1 MKKITVIALLLAA
14 ALGAQARNGSG
25 KPAYKDAGR
34 PVEERVSDLLSR
46 MTLEEKVMQLNQYT
60 LGRNDNANN
69 VADPVDKIPAEIGSL
84 IYFDTSPEL
93 RNRLQKKAIEQS
105 RLGIPVLFGYDVI
118 HGFRTTYPISLA
130 QACSWNPALV
140 KQAAEVAAQEARMSG
155 VEWTFSPMIDVA
167 RDGRWGRVSE
177 GYGEDPYAN
186 AVYGVAAVEGYQGDN
201 LADSRRVAACLKHFV
216 GYGASE
222 AGRDYVYTE
231 ISRQTLW
238 DTYIP
243 PYQAGIEAG
252 AATVMSCFNDI
263 SGTPGTANP
272 YILTEVL
279 KERWA
284 HDGFVVSDWAAIEQL
299 RSQGVAA
306 DRKEAAEKAF
316 NAGVEMDMMNRCY
329 DAHLAALVR
338 EGKVSQEKLDEA
350 VRRVLRLKFRL
361 GLFERPYTPESEETD
376 RFLLPASLAVAERLA
391 EESMVLL
398 KNEGGVLP
406 IDLGRAKTIAVVGEN
421 AIKMMTV
428 GGGSSSLKVRHE
440 YTPLEG
446 IRAAAAGKA
455 EVIYER
461 GYVGDV
467 TGDYNGVKTGQD
479 LSESRSEAQLIA
491 DAAAAARKADAV
503 IFVGGLN
510 KSNHQ
515 DCEGDDRL
523 QYGLPYA
530 QDKVIGALAEA
541 NPNLAVVIVSG
552 NAVAMPWID
561 RVPAVLE
568 AWFSGSEAGNA
579 LADVVFGAVNPS
591 GKLPFTFPVRLE
603 DNGAHAL
610 GEYPGADK
618 VKYNESIFVGYRW
631 HDKEQ
636 LKPLFAFGHGLSY
649 TAFAV
654 GNVKADRTTLAPNG
668 SIRISADVTNTGDR
682 AGAEVVQLYIGDEQS
697 SLPRPVKE
705 LKGFQKVSL
714 NPGQTRTVT
723 FEITPGMLQYY
734 DDAKGAWVAEPGA
747 FTAYVGAASDDI
759 RGTVEFELK

>member
-84 IYFDTSPEL
+84 IYFDTSPGL

-238 DTYIP
+238 DTYMP

-398 KNEGGVLP
+398 KNENNTLP
-406 IDLGRAKTIAVVGEN
+406 LKAARRIAVIGPMAQNRLHLLGAWSAHGREEDAVSLFAGLENEYRGRAELFYARGCDFDGEDRSGFREAV
-421 AIKMMTV
+421 
-428 GGGSSSLKVRHE
+428 
-440 YTPLEG
+440 
-446 IRAAAAGKA
+446 
-455 EVIYER
+455 
-461 GYVGDV
+461 
-467 TGDYNGVKTGQD
+467 
-479 LSESRSEAQLIA
+479 
-491 DAAAAARKADAV
+491 AAAAA
-503 IFVGGLN
+503 
-510 KSNHQ
+510 
-515 DCEGDDRL
+515 
-523 QYGLPYA
+523 
-530 QDKVIGALAEA
+530 
-541 NPNLAVVIVSG
+541 
-552 NAVAMPWID
+552 
-561 RVPAVLE
+561 
-568 AWFSGSEAGNA
+568 
-579 LADVVFGAVNPS
+579 ADVVVLCLGEKKQWSGENASRSTIALPEIQEQLAAELTQTGKPLVLVLSSGRPLELCRLEPLCGAMVQMWQPGIRGGNPLAGILSGRINPS
-591 GKLPFTFPVRLE
+591 GRLAMTFPRSTGQIPIYY
-603 DNGAHAL
+603 NRRQSGRTHQ
-610 GEYPGADK
+610 G
-618 VKYNESIFVGYRW
+618 KYQDIPST
-631 HDKEQ
+631 
-636 LKPLFAFGHGLSY
+636 PLYEFGHGLSY
-649 TAFAV
+649 TTFEYGDLRPSA
-654 GNVKADRTTLAPNG
+654 TTLRRG
-668 SIRISADVTNTGDR
+668 EKTTVEVSVTNTGDMD
-682 AGAEVVQLYIGDEQS
+682 GAETVHWFISDPVCRIS
-697 SLPRPVKE
+697 RPVRE
-705 LKGFQKVSL
+705 LKHFEKQPIRRGE
-714 NPGQTRTVT
+714 TRTFR
-723 FEITPGMLQYY
+723 FEIDPEKDLSFTDGNGNRFL
-734 DDAKGAWVAEPGA
+734 EPGDY
-747 FTAYVGAASDDI
+747 FILVKDKKVKLTLTD
-759 RGTVEFELK
+759 